1 MISRDASDGPDC
13 YAQATQAESDCAC
26 SGFGPVTVTCC
37 PLPFGARP
45 YDALNR
51 LSPIH
56 WVDIMERALFQ
67 TALNLIYEWLEHF
80 GVRRLNQLGDCK
92 TLRLRLKGHVAQIR
106 LDVLAEREVESSVDP
121 GGDSFSRGVRCRH
134 FAS

>member
-1 MISRDASDGPDC
+1 MMSRDSSDRPGCD
-13 YAQATQAESDCAC
+13 AQATQAESDCAY
-26 SGFGPVTVTCC
+26 SDFRTLTVACC

-51 LSPIH
+51 LSPIRR
-56 WVDIMERALFQ
+56 VDIMERALFK

-92 TLRLRLKGHVAQIR
+92 TLRLRLDGHVAQIR

-121 GGDSFSRGVRCRH
+121 GGDSFGRGVRCRH
-134 FAS
+134 FPS